1 MQPTNLLFIMSDEHC
16 REALG
21 SYGGTQMHTPNLD
34 RLAAHGTRFTCAYT
48 PSPICVPAR
57 ASLATGRYVHQ
68 IGTWSSAEPYDGSVP
83 GWGHRLI
90 ADGHRVVSIGKLHYR
105 DTSDPNGFDEE
116 ILPMHVVGGIGWAKG
131 LLRKSLPAYESARQL
146 AEQIG
151 PGDSTYVQYDRRVCA
166 AACVWLRNSAATP
179 HEKPW
184 VLFVSFVSPHYPLT
198 PPSEFYRGYPLEGIQ
213 PPRLYASGARPTHP
227 VVQSLQGFFN
237 YDDYF
242 DKDSVPVAQASY
254 YGLCSFLD
262 AQIGEILQ
270 TLEATGAHQNTRI
283 VYTSDHGEM
292 LGNHGFWA
300 KSVMYEES
308 AAIPLIVTGPDVPRE
323 KVVDTPVS
331 LIDCYQT
338 IVESVGETLAEGEA
352 DLPGHSLVGIAS
364 GERPERTILSE
375 YHDGGSITGFFMIRL
390 EKWKYVHYVGYPP
403 QLFDLASDPHEA
415 NDLGQS
421 PAHAE
426 IRAACEARLRALL
439 DPDEVNTRAFAD
451 QARKIEE
458 LGGEE
463 ACLNALDF
471 NFTPVDDA
479 APG

>member
-16 REALG
+16 REAIG
-21 SYGGTQMHTPNLD
+21 SYGGAHMHTPNLD
-34 RLAAHGTRFTCAYT
+34 RLAAQGTRFTSAYT

-131 LLRKSLPAYESARQL
+131 LLRKSLPTYESARQL

-151 PGDSTYVQYDRRVCA
+151 PGDSTYVRYDRRVCA
-166 AACVWLRNSAATP
+166 AACEWLRNSAATP
-179 HEKPW
+179 PEKPW

-198 PPSEFYRGYPLEGIQ
+198 PPTDFYQRYPLEGIR
-213 PPRLYASGARPTHP
+213 PPRLYAPDARPTHP
-227 VVQSLQGFFN
+227 VVQALQGFFN

-242 DKDSVPVAQASY
+242 DEDSVPVAQASY

-270 TLEATGAHQNTRI
+270 TLAATGAHESTRI

-308 AAIPLIVTGPDVPRE
+308 AAIPLIVTGPDVPRGT
-323 KVVDTPVS
+323 VVHTPVS

-338 IVESVGETLAEGEA
+338 IVESVGETLTAEEA
-352 DLPGHSLVGIAS
+352 NLPGHSLVGIAN

-390 EKWKYVHYVGYPP
+390 AQWKYVHYVGYPP
-403 QLFDLASDPHEA
+403 QLFDMGSDPHEA

-426 IRAACEARLRALL
+426 IRAACETRLRALL
-439 DPDEVNTRAFAD
+439 DPDEVNTRAFTD

-458 LGGEE
+458 LGGEQ
-463 ACLNALDF
+463 ACRNAFDF
-471 NFTPVDDA
+471 NFTPVGGA
-479 APG
+479 A